1 MWQLLAIVAIA
12 ALALLWFIRDERRR
26 MDRALAAKAHYFATT
41 PAYRPTVATKL
52 PAVVQ
57 KPARSKGLRET
68 DRAYFDRMM
77 RENAAR

>member
-12 ALALLWFIRDERRR
+12 ALTLLWFIRDERRR
-26 MDRALAAKAHYFATT
+26 TDRALAAKAHYFAAT
-41 PAYRPTVATKL
+41 PHYRPLVAAQL

-57 KPARSKGLRET
+57 QPARTTGLRQT

-77 RENAAR
+77 RENASR